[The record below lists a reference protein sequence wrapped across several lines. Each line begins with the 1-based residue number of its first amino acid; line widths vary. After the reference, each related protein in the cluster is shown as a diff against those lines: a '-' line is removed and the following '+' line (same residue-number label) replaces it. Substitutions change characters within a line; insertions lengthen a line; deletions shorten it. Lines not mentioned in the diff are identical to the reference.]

1 VHNVGFIILIW
12 NSSHMINVTALL
24 LRILTCYP
32 NIFLKVLF
40 VREQVVA
47 QFVETLFSDGITGIV
62 HWHNSSGR
70 TLNLGSA
77 HNLTEISTR
86 NISWMIEAAGI

>member
-1 VHNVGFIILIW
+1 
-12 NSSHMINVTALL
+12 MINVTALL

-40 VREQVVA
+40 VRGHVVA
-47 QFVETLFSDGITGIV
+47 HFVETLFYKSIPDGITGIL

-77 HNLTEISTR
+77 HKLTEISTR
-86 NISWMIEAAGI
+86 RIEAVGI